1 LFLCAGSSQ
10 LLSLEDLF
18 FLRWICAPVLK
29 QSSSA
34 AAPMVLQLTHSPVF
48 IFGLSFGFATEYRTQ
63 SQILVAPV
71 DLAAPATSTL
81 ALTTCDS

>member
-1 LFLCAGSSQ
+1 LFPFAGSSQ

-34 AAPMVLQLTHSPVF
+34 TAAVVLQLTHSSVF
-48 IFGLSFGFATEYRTQ
+48 IFCLSFGFAIEYRTQ
-63 SQILVAPV
+63 LQIIVAPV
-71 DLAAPATSTL
+71 DLAAPVTRT
-81 ALTTCDS
+81 